1 MGFEEQ
7 KQESSSMP
15 ESAAADEESFFDG
28 DSAAQDEIITLNIG
42 GNLFTTR
49 RQTCLKDSKSLL
61 SRLLCDEGET
71 QRDAEGFIFV
81 DRDPKHFGV
90 ILNYLRDGFAV
101 LPRDEQAL
109 REIMVEAAYY
119 KLEGLRALVQ
129 PNGGWRPNFATQLR
143 AAAMQQLRG
152 DKLSMKASLDL
163 ILFCAYGDKAKA
175 MPGANSRVDVAV
187 YDYAEHVGE
196 ALAWTP
202 PTADPGRAS
211 KEGQLLYTHLKQSVL
226 FRGDSNS
233 RWFDRTH
240 QLRHR
245 MIGEAPHLLDP
256 EELESISI
264 EDGKQRGLYHVSTS
278 QGRFDESTA
287 DFVDSVFEV
296 HKSVTQH
303 ALTEKER
310 SLRNSALYIIDNLN
324 LVTLA
329 LRLCDFKDVSVAVE
343 AKHVPDADRDE
354 KKAETDYPLLVLHDV
369 RLAISLVL

>member
-1 MGFEEQ
+1 MV
-7 KQESSSMP
+7 QEAVAVEDDRFYDG
-15 ESAAADEESFFDG
+15 ESVS
-28 DSAAQDEIITLNIG
+28 QDDIVTLNVG
-42 GNLFTTR
+42 GSLFTAR
-49 RQTCLKDSKSLL
+49 RHTYLKDAKSLL
-61 SRLLCDEGET
+61 SGLLTDEVDT
-71 QRDAEGFIFV
+71 QRDAEGYIFI

-90 ILNYLRDGFAV
+90 ILNFLRDGFAV

-109 REIMVEAAYY
+109 KEIMVEAAHY

-129 PNGGWRPNFATQLR
+129 PNSGWRPNFATQLR

-175 MPGANSRVDVAV
+175 LPGANSRVDIAV
-187 YDYAEHVGE
+187 YDYAELVGE
-196 ALAWTP
+196 RMAWTP
-202 PTADPGRAS
+202 PKTGPQGSSSR
-211 KEGQLLYTHLKQSVL
+211 GQLLYTHIKQSVL
-226 FRGDSNS
+226 FRGDTNS
-233 RWFDRTH
+233 RWFERTH
-240 QLRHR
+240 QLSQR

-256 EELESISI
+256 EELEDISI

-278 QGRFDESTA
+278 KSRSDESTA
-287 DFVDSVFEV
+287 DFVDSVVEV
-296 HKSVTQH
+296 HQHVTEH
-303 ALTEKER
+303 ALSGTEKD
-310 SLRNSALYIIDNLN
+310 LRKSALYIIDNLN

-354 KKAETDYPLLVLHDV
+354 RQAETEYPLLVLYDV